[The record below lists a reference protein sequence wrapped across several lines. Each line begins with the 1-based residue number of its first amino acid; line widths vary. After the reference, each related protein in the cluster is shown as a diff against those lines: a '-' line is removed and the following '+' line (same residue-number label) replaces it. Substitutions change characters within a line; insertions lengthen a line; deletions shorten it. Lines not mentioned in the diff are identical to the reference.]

1 MSKKCYAIKFLTI
14 DGNGPYQRYAYD
26 MSGKWNAVN
35 AQREIICCHYGLH
48 ACLVDSFPY
57 YYRDYIDQISSTYA
71 HNVHIRA
78 FIVELG
84 GKIDIKTGSSISKI
98 SAEKMRFIGE
108 IPLVYLKSKWIG
120 NYINYIRIYIT
131 AKIYGV
137 LNSKQAM
144 KLPYF
149 LEIIE

>member
-57 YYRDYIDQISSTYA
+57 YYRNSIDQISSTYA

-84 GKIDIKTGSSISKI
+84 GKIDIMTGSTRSKI

>member
-57 YYRDYIDQISSTYA
+57 YYRNSIDQISSTYA

-84 GKIDIKTGSSISKI
+84 GKIDIMTGSTRSKI

-108 IPLVYLKSKWIG
+108 IPLVYLRFKGISDF
-120 NYINYIRIYIT
+120 INKIKIYFI
-131 AKIYGV
+131 AKAYGV
-137 LNSKQAM
+137 LNTKQAM
-144 KLPYF
+144 KLPSF

>member
-1 MSKKCYAIKFLTI
+1 MTKKCYAIKFLTN
-14 DGNGPYQRYAYD
+14 DGNGPYQRYVYD
-26 MSGKWNAVN
+26 MSGKWNAVA
-35 AQREIICCHYGLH
+35 AQREIICCYYGLH

-57 YYRDYIDQISSTYA
+57 YYRDSIDQISSTYA
-71 HNVHIRA
+71 DNVHIRA

-84 GKIDIKTGSSISKI
+84 GKIDIMTGSTTSKI

-108 IPLVYLKSKWIG
+108 IPLVYLKSKWIA

-144 KLPYF
+144 KLPSF